1 MKLISLSANK
11 PSFKTIRFNEQGISL
26 ISAMRQETSSGN
38 TYNSVGKSLSI
49 YLIHFCLGA
58 KCTPD
63 FKEKL
68 ADWEFT
74 LTFKEGDVVH
84 TCLRKVAQSTK
95 IIYDGEEMR
104 SKDFTKMMGEAIF
117 NLSETSPKLLAF
129 RDLLCHFIRKG
140 EAGYVQFDKFVEK
153 EQDDTALMSLGYLLG
168 LDTEIIEKKMVLK
181 KSLDTLTNQRNNLGD
196 DSVLERIF
204 LGTTNRSD
212 IDIKIV
218 ELEGMKQQLE
228 SGLRSFVI
236 AEDYGQIKEEAD
248 AISFQLAQWRNKLSK
263 YRIALSN
270 IDKSITQR
278 PDISRQAIVDFYHE
292 AEVELGEAIVRR
304 LEEVEAFNQS
314 LINDRSRIL
323 QAQKAQYEGL
333 CNQALEQIQ
342 RLSDLENEKLRYL
355 QTHGALEEYTRLNER
370 LSDIRLQLEK
380 LHNYQQMSSQYG
392 NEIENVKQQLSQEN
406 VRATEYLDAISAHRN
421 QLLSVFMDT
430 VHRFYSDRS
439 AGLLIKNNIGENKQR
454 FNIEARIADD
464 TGDGINDI
472 KLFCFDWTMLSAR
485 RNHGVQFLVHD
496 SRLISDV
503 DPRQVAELIRV
514 ANEYSVRYD
523 CQYILTINNSQIDA
537 IRDELGEEFSTLIE
551 RNEVV
556 RLDDRS
562 EEGKLLGI
570 QVDLKY
576 E

>member
-1 MKLISLSANK
+1 
-11 PSFKTIRFNEQGISL
+11 
-26 ISAMRQETSSGN
+26 
-38 TYNSVGKSLSI
+38 
-49 YLIHFCLGA
+49 
-58 KCTPD
+58 
-63 FKEKL
+63 
-68 ADWEFT
+68 
-74 LTFKEGDVVH
+74 
-84 TCLRKVAQSTK
+84 
-95 IIYDGEEMR
+95 
-104 SKDFTKMMGEAIF
+104 
-117 NLSETSPKLLAF
+117 
-129 RDLLCHFIRKG
+129 
-140 EAGYVQFDKFVEK
+140 
-153 EQDDTALMSLGYLLG
+153 
-168 LDTEIIEKKMVLK
+168 
-181 KSLDTLTNQRNNLGD
+181 
-196 DSVLERIF
+196 
-204 LGTTNRSD
+204 
-212 IDIKIV
+212 
-218 ELEGMKQQLE
+218 
-228 SGLRSFVI
+228 
-236 AEDYGQIKEEAD
+236 
-248 AISFQLAQWRNKLSK
+248 
-263 YRIALSN
+263 
-270 IDKSITQR
+270 
-278 PDISRQAIVDFYHE
+278 
-292 AEVELGEAIVRR
+292 
-304 LEEVEAFNQS
+304 
-314 LINDRSRIL
+314 
-323 QAQKAQYEGL
+323 
-333 CNQALEQIQ
+333 
-342 RLSDLENEKLRYL
+342 
-355 QTHGALEEYTRLNER
+355 
-370 LSDIRLQLEK
+370 
-380 LHNYQQMSSQYG
+380 MSSQYG

-514 ANEYSVRYD
+514 ANEYCVRYD